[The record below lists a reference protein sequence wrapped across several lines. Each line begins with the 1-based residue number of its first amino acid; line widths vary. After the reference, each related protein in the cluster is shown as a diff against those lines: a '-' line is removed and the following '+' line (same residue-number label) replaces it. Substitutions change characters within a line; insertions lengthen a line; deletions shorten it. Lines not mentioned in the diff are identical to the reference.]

1 MKKQEVLLTDGEAS
15 KHSPL
20 GQDLKSQQ
28 SKEQQWIELI
38 YSNYI
43 PLSVSWS
50 KRVEEAT
57 MKTGVSLSEE
67 EFVVLSKEYFLNNR
81 KFETYW
87 SMVIMKHN
95 VCNSLRELEQGEDV
109 NENNSYKTKIE
120 NAMKIAA
127 LEQEIERR
135 EQELFKGNEEVK
147 DSVIRE
153 IGKQKSKYEGASLH
167 DQLITGKKNEIW
179 EQ

>member
-1 MKKQEVLLTDGEAS
+1 MKKQEASSTDGKTS
-15 KHSPL
+15 KHSQSEL
-20 GQDLKSQQ
+20 DLKSQP
-28 SKEQQWIELI
+28 SKERQWIELI
-38 YSNYI
+38 YGNYI
-43 PLSVSWS
+43 PLNVNWN

-57 MKTGVSLSEE
+57 LKMGVSLSDEQ
-67 EFVVLSKEYFLNNR
+67 FIQLSKEYFLNNR

-109 NENNSYKTKIE
+109 NENNSYNTKIE
-120 NAMKIAA
+120 NAMRISA

-135 EQELFKGNEEVK
+135 EQDLFKGNDEVK

-153 IGKQKSKYEGASLH
+153 VGKQKSKYEGASLH
-167 DQLITGKKNEIW
+167 DQLIAGRRSDIW
-179 EQ
+179 TQ

>member
-1 MKKQEVLLTDGEAS
+1 MKKQETSSTDGETS
-15 KHSPL
+15 KHSRS
-20 GQDLKSQQ
+20 GQDLKSQP

-38 YSNYI
+38 YGNYI
-43 PLSVSWS
+43 PLNVNWD

-57 MKTGVSLSEE
+57 QRTGVSLSDEQ
-67 EFVVLSKEYFLNNR
+67 FNRLSREYFLANR

-109 NENNSYKTKIE
+109 NENNSYKTKLE
-120 NAMKIAA
+120 NAMRISA

-135 EQELFKGNEEVK
+135 EQELFKGN
-147 DSVIRE
+147 DSVRDSVVRE
-153 IGKQKSKYEGASLH
+153 VGKQKSKYEGASLH
-167 DQLITGKKNEIW
+167 DQLIVGRRSDIW
-179 EQ
+179 TQ

>member
-1 MKKQEVLLTDGEAS
+1 MKKQEASLKDGETSKALQSEPAS
-15 KHSPL
+15 K
-20 GQDLKSQQ
+20 SQL

-38 YSNYI
+38 YGNYI
-43 PLSVSWS
+43 PLNVNWN

-57 MKTGVSLSEE
+57 QRTGVSLTDEQ
-67 EFVVLSKEYFLNNR
+67 FNRLSKEYFLHNR

-109 NENNSYKTKIE
+109 NENNSYKTKLE
-120 NAMKIAA
+120 NAMRISA

-135 EQELFKGNEEVK
+135 EQDLFKGNDDVRDSIIKEV
-147 DSVIRE
+147 
-153 IGKQKSKYEGASLH
+153 GKQKSKYEGASLH
-167 DQLITGKKNEIW
+167 DQLIVGRRGDLWT
-179 EQ
+179 Q

>member
-1 MKKQEVLLTDGEAS
+1 M
-15 KHSPL
+15 
-20 GQDLKSQQ
+20 
-28 SKEQQWIELI
+28 
-38 YSNYI
+38 N
-43 PLSVSWS
+43 WS
-50 KRVEEAT
+50 KRVEEVT
-57 MKTGVSLSEE
+57 MKIGVSLSEE
-67 EFVVLSKEYFLNNR
+67 EFIRLSKEYFLNNQ

-120 NAMKIAA
+120 NAMRVSA
-127 LEQEIERR
+127 LEQEIEKR

-147 DSVIRE
+147 DSVVRE

-167 DQLITGKKNEIW
+167 DQLITGRRGDIW